1 MQPGQKLTRT
11 LRALVDLV
19 EEEAAQNPVFAQKL
33 EAIVA
38 DLPGSGALKKSSKTR
53 NSNVSADTPDVL
65 AAFQE
70 KGETEFRFW
79 LREFDLPTFKAIVK
93 ANGFDSGKNSQ
104 RWTEPDKFIALIA
117 EQTAARLRRG
127 SAFLTPK
134 SSDGTESVT
143 DSTS

>member
-19 EEEAAQNPVFAQKL
+19 EEEAAQNPVFAQRL
-33 EAIVA
+33 EAIVSE
-38 DLPGSGALKKSSKTR
+38 LPGSGTSKKSSKPK
-53 NSNVSADTPDVL
+53 NSAEIVDTPDVL
-65 AAFQE
+65 AVFQE

-79 LREFDLPTFKAIVK
+79 LRDLDLLTLKAIVK
-93 ANGFDSGKNSQ
+93 ANGFDPGKNSQ

-127 SAFLTPK
+127 STFLPPK
-134 SSDGTESVT
+134 ADPADPTT
-143 DSTS
+143 L

>member
-11 LRALVDLV
+11 LRGLVDLV
-19 EEEAAQNPVFAQKL
+19 EEEAAQNPDFAQKL

-53 NSNVSADTPDVL
+53 NSNESADTPDVL
-65 AAFQE
+65 AVFQE

-93 ANGFDSGKNSQ
+93 ANGFDPGKKSQ

-127 SAFLTPK
+127 SAFLPPK
-134 SSDGTESVT
+134 GSEPQPPAT
-143 DSTS
+143 